1 MNAYNAHR
9 VHLNRVLRP
18 GRWCPQLAWVNTAG
32 RVAYARPGGVSTSI
46 SPRWGTPWTCRELN
60 TGLTLMCKIFYVCI
74 LIPEFKVLL
83 RSSNSDQHLYCMCPA
98 TPDS

>member
-1 MNAYNAHR
+1 MPTAN
-9 VHLNRVLRP
+9 L
-18 GRWCPQLAWVNTAG
+18 GNTAG

-46 SPRWGTPWTCRELN
+46 SPRWGTPWTCRESN
-60 TGLTLMCKIFYVCI
+60 AGLTLMCKIFYVCI